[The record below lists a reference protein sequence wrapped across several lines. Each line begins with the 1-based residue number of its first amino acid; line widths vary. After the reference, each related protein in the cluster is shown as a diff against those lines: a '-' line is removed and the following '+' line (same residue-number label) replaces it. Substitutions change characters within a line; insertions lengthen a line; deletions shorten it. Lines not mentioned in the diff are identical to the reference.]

1 MPPNLV
7 GSVYTPG
14 GMRYIY
20 DMPNCFSSIIA
31 WPAKRWIAA
40 AVTAVLTYLALG
52 IPTAVI
58 ENPIFGRAIEV
69 TPWSIPV
76 LVVTSILAGLLLAT
90 YVKTDN
96 YLTEEKSLK
105 VGGIGGLLSF
115 FAIGCP
121 VCNKLV
127 LIALGTSGAM
137 SYFAPIQPYLA
148 LFGIAFLMY
157 AFRKRVLN
165 EASCSVDFTKV
176 SVSKGEER

>member
-1 MPPNLV
+1 M
-7 GSVYTPG
+7 S
-14 GMRYIY
+14 
-20 DMPNCFSSIIA
+20 NCFTSIIA
-31 WPAKRWIAA
+31 WPAKRWITAI
-40 AVTAVLTYLALG
+40 VTAVLTYLALG

-58 ENPIFGRAIEV
+58 ENPIFGRAIE
-69 TPWSIPV
+69 TTTWSVPV
-76 LVVTSILAGLLLAT
+76 LAITSILAGLLLAT
-90 YVKTDN
+90 YVRVDN

-148 LFGIAFLMY
+148 FFGIAFLIY

-165 EASCSVDFTKV
+165 ESACTVDFSKV
-176 SVSKGEER
+176 STSKGADK

>member
-1 MPPNLV
+1 
-7 GSVYTPG
+7 
-14 GMRYIY
+14 
-20 DMPNCFSSIIA
+20 MPNCLTSILS
-31 WPAKRWIAA
+31 WPAKRWITAI
-40 AVTAVLTYLALG
+40 VTAVLTFLALG

-69 TPWSIPV
+69 TPWSVPV
-76 LVVTSILAGLLLAT
+76 LAITSILAGLLLAT
-90 YVKTDN
+90 YVRTDN
-96 YLTEEKSLK
+96 YLVEEKSLK

-148 LFGIAFLMY
+148 VFGIAFLIY

-165 EASCSVDFTKV
+165 ESACTVDFAKV
-176 SVSKGEER
+176 SVLKGEEK

>member
-1 MPPNLV
+1 
-7 GSVYTPG
+7 
-14 GMRYIY
+14 
-20 DMPNCFSSIIA
+20 MPNCLTSILS
-31 WPAKRWIAA
+31 WPAKRWITAI
-40 AVTAVLTYLALG
+40 VTAVLTFLVLG

-69 TPWSIPV
+69 TPWSVPV
-76 LVVTSILAGLLLAT
+76 LAITSILAGLLLAT
-90 YVKTDN
+90 YVRTDN
-96 YLTEEKSLK
+96 YLEEEKSLK

-148 LFGIAFLMY
+148 VFGIAFLIY

-165 EASCSVDFTKV
+165 ESACTVDFAKV
-176 SVSKGEER
+176 IVSKGEEK

>member
-1 MPPNLV
+1 M
-7 GSVYTPG
+7 VYG
-14 GMRYIY
+14 W
-20 DMPNCFSSIIA
+20 DMPNCFTSLLA
-31 WPAKRWIAA
+31 WPAKRWLTAA
-40 AVTAVLTYLALG
+40 ATAAITYLVLG

-58 ENPIFGRAIEV
+58 ENPIFGRAIDV
-69 TPWSIPV
+69 TPWSVPV
-76 LVVTSILAGLLLAT
+76 LAVTSILAGLLLAT

-105 VGGIGGLLSF
+105 VGGIGSLLSF

-148 LFGIAFLMY
+148 LIGIAFLMY

-165 EASCSVDFTKV
+165 ESACSVDYSKV
-176 SVSKGEER
+176 SVSNREEN

>member
-1 MPPNLV
+1 
-7 GSVYTPG
+7 
-14 GMRYIY
+14 
-20 DMPNCFSSIIA
+20 MPNCFTSLLT
-31 WPAKRWIAA
+31 WPAKRWITAL
-40 AVTAVLTYLALG
+40 VTAVLTYLALG

-58 ENPIFGRAIEV
+58 ENPIFARAVEV
-69 TPWSIPV
+69 TPWSVPV
-76 LVVTSILAGLLLAT
+76 LAITSILAGLLLAT

-148 LFGIAFLMY
+148 LIGIGFLIY

-165 EASCSVDFTKV
+165 ESACSIDLSKV
-176 SVSKGEER
+176 SASKGEDK